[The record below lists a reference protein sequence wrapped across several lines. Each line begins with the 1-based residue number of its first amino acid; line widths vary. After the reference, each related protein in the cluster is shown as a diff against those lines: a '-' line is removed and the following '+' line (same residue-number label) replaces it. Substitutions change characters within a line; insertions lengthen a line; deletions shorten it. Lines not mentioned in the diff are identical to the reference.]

1 MLDLIPVQAQ
11 KAVRQQDGW
20 YITIGKRIKYSL
32 GPLFQLWEVLS
43 NARQSVQDQSSHRN
57 FDVDINKV
65 LRVVEQT
72 VVCLGQAFQSLDLYR
87 RRAILS
93 RFVCNPQ
100 KCKDILVSNDQ
111 LLKKEPRELFGR
123 DFYTA
128 LSRRAKGSKRLRE
141 AKQELAGPP
150 PKCRRLQ

>member
-1 MLDLIPVQAQ
+1 MQAQ

-32 GPLFQLWEVLS
+32 VPLFQLWKVLS

-72 VVCLGQAFQSLDLYR
+72 VVCLGQASQSVDLYR

-111 LLKKEPRELFGR
+111 LLKKEPKELFGR